1 VLDETMS
8 HRDMNLAIYEE
19 ESPIAGKILE
29 LLR

>member
-1 VLDETMS
+1 MS